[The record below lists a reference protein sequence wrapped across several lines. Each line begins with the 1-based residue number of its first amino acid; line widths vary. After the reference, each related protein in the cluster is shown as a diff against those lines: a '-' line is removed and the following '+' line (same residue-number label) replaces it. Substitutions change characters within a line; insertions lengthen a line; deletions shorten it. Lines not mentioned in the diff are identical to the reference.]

1 MNYSQRVEVLT
12 CLGDI
17 FRHVDENHPVLFKA
31 HTENAWFT
39 IPNQMRAIKQWS
51 EVLEVNQIENW
62 LKKYDLPNESS
73 EKTVAIVM
81 AGNIPLVGL
90 HDLICVLAAGFKVLV
105 KPSSD
110 DAVLIEWVITCLKQK
125 FASLDARIQVI
136 KDKKLEG
143 FDAVI
148 ATGSNNSFR
157 YFEYYFKDKAS
168 LLRKNRNSIAVLAG
182 DESETELDL
191 LADDILTYFGM
202 GCRNVSKVLIPEGF
216 DIKLLI
222 QKLEKYN
229 NYIHHHKFANN
240 YTYHK
245 AIFLMNLNE
254 HLDAGFLIIK
264 QDPKIAAPIGVLF
277 YDFYK
282 SMEEVETLILEKKD
296 ELQCIVSKLALKDA
310 IPYGSSQKPSLETY
324 ADGEDTLMF
333 LSKLSR
339 Q

>member
-12 CLGDI
+12 YLGDI
-17 FRHVDENHPVLFKA
+17 FRNVDENNPVLYKA
-31 HTENAWFT
+31 KAQNAWFT
-39 IPNQMRAIKQWS
+39 IPNQMNAIKQWS
-51 EVLEVNQIENW
+51 AVLEPIQIENW
-62 LKKYDLPNESS
+62 LQKYTLPNESIN
-73 EKTVAIVM
+73 KTVAIIM

-90 HDLICVLAAGFKVLV
+90 HDLICAFAAGFKVLV

-110 DAVLIEWVITCLKQK
+110 DTVLIEWVIESLKQK
-125 FASLDARIQVI
+125 YSELESTFQIV

-157 YFEYYFKDKAS
+157 YFEFYFKDKPC

-182 DESETELDL
+182 DESEAELDL
-191 LADDILTYFGM
+191 LADDILSYFGM
-202 GCRNVSKVLIPEGF
+202 GCRNISKVLIPDGF

-229 NYIHHHKFANN
+229 EYIHHHKFANN

-245 AIFLMNLNE
+245 AIFLMNLND

-264 QDPKIAAPIGVLF
+264 QDSKIAAPIGVLF

-282 SMEEVETLILEKKD
+282 NVEEVKNIVADKKE
-296 ELQCIVSKLALKDA
+296 ELQCLVSKLELMEA

-324 ADGEDTLMF
+324 ADGEDTLLF
-333 LSKLSR
+333 LSKLTN

>member
-12 CLGDI
+12 YLGDI
-17 FRHVDENHPVLFKA
+17 FRQVDQNHPVLFKA
-31 HTENAWFT
+31 HAANAWFT
-39 IPNQMRAIKQWS
+39 IPNQLNAIKQWA
-51 EVLEVNQIENW
+51 EVLEIQQIQNW
-62 LKKYDLPNESS
+62 LKQYDLPIESCN
-73 EKTVAIVM
+73 KTVAIIM

-90 HDLICVLAAGFKVLV
+90 HDLICALASGLNVLV

-110 DAVLIEWVITCLKQK
+110 DTVLIEWVVESLKQK
-125 FASLDARIQVI
+125 FAELNSTIQIV
-136 KDKKLEG
+136 KDRKLEG

-157 YFEYYFKDKAS
+157 YFEYYFKDKPC

-182 DESETELDL
+182 DETEAELDL
-191 LADDILTYFGM
+191 LADDILSYFGM

-229 NYIHHHKFANN
+229 EYIHHHKFANN

-264 QDPKIAAPIGVLF
+264 QDSKIAAPIGVLF
-277 YDFYK
+277 YDFYQNID
-282 SMEEVETLILEKKD
+282 EVKTILSEMKD
-296 ELQCIVSKLALKDA
+296 NLQCIVSKLELRGS
-310 IPYGSSQKPSLETY
+310 IPYGTSQKPSLETY
-324 ADGEDTLMF
+324 ADGEDTLLF
-333 LSKLSR
+333 LSKLID

>member
-12 CLGDI
+12 YLRDI
-17 FRHVDENHPVLFKA
+17 FKQIDENHPVLFKA
-31 HTENAWFT
+31 HAENAWFT
-39 IPNQMRAIKQWS
+39 IPNQMCAIKQWS
-51 EVLEVNQIENW
+51 DVLEVNQIETW
-62 LKKYDLPNESS
+62 LKKYNLPNESS
-73 EKTVAIVM
+73 EKTVAIIM

-90 HDLICVLAAGFKVLV
+90 HDLICVIAAGFKVLV

-110 DAVLIEWVITCLKQK
+110 DSVLIEWIITGLKQK
-125 FASLDARIQVI
+125 FPNLDARIQVV

-157 YFEYYFKDKAS
+157 YFEYYFKNKAS

-182 DESETELDL
+182 DESASELDL

-229 NYIHHHKFANN
+229 AYIHHHKFANN

-264 QDPKIAAPIGVLF
+264 QDSKIAAPIGVLF

-282 SMEEVETLILEKKD
+282 NIEEVETLISEKKD
-296 ELQCIVSKLALKDA
+296 ELQCIVSKLTLKDA

-324 ADGEDTLMF
+324 ADGEDTLLF
-333 LSKLSR
+333 LSKL
-339 Q
+339 

>member
-1 MNYSQRVEVLT
+1 MNYSQRIEVLT

>member
-110 DAVLIEWVITCLKQK
+110 DAVLMEWVITCLKQK

-168 LLRKNRNSIAVLAG
+168 LLRKNRNSIAILAG

-222 QKLEKYN
+222 HKLEKYN
-229 NYIHHHKFANN
+229 DYIHHHKFANN

-245 AIFLMNLNE
+245 AIFLMNFNE

-282 SMEEVETLILEKKD
+282 NMEEVESLILEKKD

>member
-310 IPYGSSQKPSLETY
+310 IPYGSSQNPSLETY